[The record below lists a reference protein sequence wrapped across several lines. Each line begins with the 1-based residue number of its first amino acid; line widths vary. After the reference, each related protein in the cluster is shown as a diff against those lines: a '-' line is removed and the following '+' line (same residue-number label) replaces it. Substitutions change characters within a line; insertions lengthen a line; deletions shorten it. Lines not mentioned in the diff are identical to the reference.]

1 LFSKEDWKMTFSV
14 LAKCERTGMFGM
26 AIATRPIAI
35 GAKCPFVR
43 PHIGGLMVQAN
54 GDPRLGALGLKLL
67 EMGYSAAKVLS
78 ELRES
83 DGAENIEWRQITVI
97 DKDGN
102 TAASTGKQNEDWKG
116 HIAKQNFCVAGNRL
130 TSERTATA
138 MAEAFENSPGEDLAE
153 RLLRSIEAGRD
164 AGGQVAGQFSAA
176 LQVHNQRSYA
186 WVDLRADE
194 HNEPIAELRRLYTL
208 YIPLIPYYQ
217 QRPTNPSMKRDDD
230 WRTDL
235 GIKGGPR

>member
-1 LFSKEDWKMTFSV
+1 MTFSV

-67 EMGYSAAKVLS
+67 ETGYSAAKVLQ
-78 ELRES
+78 ELTES
-83 DGAENIEWRQITVI
+83 DGAEHIEWRQIMVI

-102 TAASTGKQNEDWKG
+102 TAARTGAQNEEWRG
-116 HIAKQNFCVAGNRL
+116 HIAKKNFCVAGNRL
-130 TSERTATA
+130 ASEKTATD
-138 MAEAFENSPGEDLAE
+138 MAAAFEKSEGEELAE
-153 RLLRSIEAGRD
+153 RLLRALEAARD
-164 AGGQVAGQFSAA
+164 AGGQVAGQYSSA
-176 LQVHNQRSYA
+176 LQVHNHRSYA
-186 WVDLRADE
+186 WVDLRVDE
-194 HNEPIAELRRLYTL
+194 HNEPIAELRRLYHL

-217 QRPTNPSMKRDDD
+217 QRPTNPGMPRDDD
-230 WRTDL
+230 WRKQF
-235 GIKGGPR
+235 GIAGGPR

>member
-1 LFSKEDWKMTFSV
+1 MTFSI

-67 EMGYSAAKVLS
+67 ETGYSAAKVLQ
-78 ELRES
+78 EIVDS
-83 DGAENIEWRQITVI
+83 DGAANIEWRQIMVI

-102 TAASTGKQNEDWKG
+102 TAVRTGSQNEEWKG
-116 HIAKQNFCVAGNRL
+116 HIAQRNYCVAGNRL
-130 TSERTATA
+130 TSEKTVTA
-138 MAEAFENSPGEDLAE
+138 MADAFEKSDKEDLAE
-153 RLLRSIEAGRD
+153 RLVRALEAGRD

-176 LQVHNQRSYA
+176 LQVHHQRSYA
-186 WVDLRADE
+186 WVDLRVDE
-194 HNEPIAELRRLYTL
+194 HNEPIAELRRLYGL

-217 QRPTNPSMKRDDD
+217 QRPSNPSMPRDDD
-230 WRTDL
+230 WRKEL
-235 GIKGGPR
+235 GIRGGPR

>member
-1 LFSKEDWKMTFSV
+1 MTFSI

-67 EMGYSAAKVLS
+67 ETGYSAAKVLQ
-78 ELRES
+78 ELCES
-83 DGAENIEWRQITVI
+83 DGADNIEWRQIMVI

-102 TAASTGKQNEDWKG
+102 TAARTGSSNEEWKG
-116 HIAKQNFCVAGNRL
+116 HIARANYAVAGNRL
-130 TSERTATA
+130 TSEKTVTA
-138 MAEAFENSPGEDLAE
+138 MAAAFENSAGEDLAE
-153 RLLRSIEAGRD
+153 RLICALEAARD
-164 AGGQVAGQFSAA
+164 AGGQVAGQFSSA
-176 LQVHNQRSYA
+176 LQVHHQRSYA

-194 HNEPIAELRRLYTL
+194 HNEPITELRRLYGL

-217 QRPTNPSMKRDDD
+217 ERPSNPGMPRDDD
-230 WRTDL
+230 WRKAH
-235 GIKGGPR
+235 GISGGPR